1 LWFVEDD
8 VEHDLHRFSGLIR
21 RAKRIVLAGVLA
33 VSAAGMIPSC
43 TSMGSGASS
52 GGEGGQL
59 SPGYGGASHPSVSGG
74 SGGKMIGSQ
83 VGNGGALGTGG
94 QASNG
99 LGGSSGGS
107 ASGGRSESG
116 GVSGNG
122 GSSASAS
129 GGVSGLG
136 GSHGGTGGVAMGGS
150 AGTVATGGTTSTAAG
165 SGSSKYVV
173 AMLESTQAEATDITQ
188 DEIRDLVT
196 DAVSQAGGFGF
207 LKTGQTVVVKPN
219 LLVSTSDG
227 IRTLLPVTVNGV
239 TADWRVTKAVTE
251 LVRAQIGTSGKLLIM
266 EGSTESTTQAFSRLG
281 YTAANFG
288 SDVDEFIPL
297 EGTSCIDRTTT
308 GLVQKAT
315 PGGKQYWINQRYL
328 NADAVIS
335 VACMKTHIQAGI
347 TGGVKNLGI
356 GTTPASQYA
365 TSGCTRDQIN
375 LIPHSPIGPLSSFI
389 ADYYSLRPADFVVM
403 DALQGI
409 QHGPLPAWGGG
420 NYKTDKMNMRLILAS
435 SNAVALDTV
444 ESLVMKC
451 DPTKV
456 PYLTTLEA
464 QGYGTTDIAKIM
476 VVGKQISDVAK
487 PFAGGQTAVC
497 PGK

>member
-1 LWFVEDD
+1 MGTRKHDSLWFVEDD

-21 RAKRIVLAGVLA
+21 RAKRIALAGVLA
-33 VSAAGMIPSC
+33 VSAAGIIPSC
-43 TSMGSGASS
+43 TSRGSGASS
-52 GGEGGQL
+52 GGEGEKL

-74 SGGKMIGSQ
+74 SGGEMIGSQ

-94 QASNG
+94 QASKG
-99 LGGSSGGS
+99 TGGSSGGS
-107 ASGGRSESG
+107 ASGGRSGSGGVSGNGGSSASASG

-165 SGSSKYVV
+165 SSSGKYVV
-173 AMLESTQAEATDITQ
+173 AMLQSTQAQATDITQ

-196 DAVSQAGGFGF
+196 DAVSRAGGFGF

-297 EGTSCIDRTTT
+297 EGTSCSDRTTT

-315 PGGKQYWINQRYL
+315 SGGKQYWINQRYL

-347 TGGVKNLGI
+347 TGG
-356 GTTPASQYA
+356 
-365 TSGCTRDQIN
+365 
-375 LIPHSPIGPLSSFI
+375 
-389 ADYYSLRPADFVVM
+389 
-403 DALQGI
+403 
-409 QHGPLPAWGGG
+409 
-420 NYKTDKMNMRLILAS
+420 
-435 SNAVALDTV
+435 
-444 ESLVMKC
+444 
-451 DPTKV
+451 
-456 PYLTTLEA
+456 
-464 QGYGTTDIAKIM
+464 
-476 VVGKQISDVAK
+476 
-487 PFAGGQTAVC
+487 
-497 PGK
+497 